1 MMHIQNIVRKTV
13 LLFTLGTF
21 SSLSF
26 SKGADESV
34 NGYPP
39 DQTSTAETQQRS
51 PHEYSDGLTLSS
63 GPSLFEGREKLSLAD
78 EHIFYSVLIDRLEY
92 SNGREENYANYK
104 ALAWIGKDY
113 QKIWFKSDG
122 EYKSSLQETENQVLY
137 GYAASPYWDI
147 LFGARYDT
155 YKDRSDKG
163 WLALGIQG
171 LAPYWFEID
180 SSLFVDSHGLALLSL
195 EAEYDLLLTQKL
207 ILQPQVS
214 TNIYS
219 KDDFEMLVGRGV
231 SDITT
236 GLRLRYEIN
245 RQFSPYVGVEW
256 KTLAGSTYD
265 IAKDNGES
273 TSDTRFI
280 TGARFWF

>member
-1 MMHIQNIVRKTV
+1 MMHTQNILSFVM
-13 LLFTLGTF
+13 LFTLGVFT
-21 SSLSF
+21 SLAY
-26 SKGADESV
+26 SKESEEPV
-34 NGYPP
+34 SGYHP
-39 DQTSTAETQQRS
+39 DLTATVEAQPRD

-78 EHIFYSVLIDRLEY
+78 EHVFSSMLVDRLEY
-92 SNGREENYANYK
+92 SSGREENYANYK

-122 EYKSSLQETENQVLY
+122 EYKNSLQETENQILY
-137 GYAASPYWDI
+137 GYAISSYWDV
-147 LFGARYDT
+147 LMGARYDT
-155 YKDRSDKG
+155 YKARVIRD
-163 WLALGIQG
+163 G
-171 LAPYWFEID
+171 LHLVFRGFAPYWFELD

-207 ILQPQVS
+207 IQPQVS
-214 TNIYS
+214 VNIYS
-219 KDDFEMLVGRGV
+219 KDDSDMSVGRGV
-231 SDITT
+231 SDLSA

-245 RQFSPYVGVEW
+245 RQFAPYIGVEW
-256 KTLAGSTYD
+256 KTLAGGTYD
-265 IAKDNGES
+265 IAKDNEES

>member
-1 MMHIQNIVRKTV
+1 MMHTQNILSKVM
-13 LLFTLGTF
+13 LFTLGVFT
-21 SSLSF
+21 SLAY
-26 SKGADESV
+26 SKESEEPV
-34 NGYPP
+34 SGYHP
-39 DQTSTAETQQRS
+39 DLTATVEAQPRD

-78 EHIFYSVLIDRLEY
+78 EHVFSSMLVDRLEY
-92 SNGREENYANYK
+92 SSGREENYANYK

-122 EYKSSLQETENQVLY
+122 EYKNSLQETENQILY
-137 GYAASPYWDI
+137 GYAISSYWDV
-147 LFGARYDT
+147 LMGARYDT
-155 YKDRSDKG
+155 YKARSDKG

-171 LAPYWFEID
+171 LAPYWFELD

-214 TNIYS
+214 VNIYS
-219 KDDFEMLVGRGV
+219 KDDSDMSVGRGV
-231 SDITT
+231 SDLSA

-245 RQFSPYVGVEW
+245 RQFAPYIGVEW
-256 KTLAGSTYD
+256 KTLAGGTYD
-265 IAKDNGES
+265 IAKDNEES